1 MTDSIRTPDVTL
13 ARPASWTA
21 DALRNDTTW
30 VLRLT
35 TEESAGFDSALD
47 AAKATGKHP
56 LDMTSD
62 DFPLP
67 PASVAALK
75 RGMAMTQSR
84 FGFSLVKGFN
94 VQRWSVEDARLAY
107 WCIGLHL
114 GVART
119 QNRSSDFMNDVRD
132 AGGDY
137 KVTNGRGYNTNKGL
151 DFHVDSCDVVAL
163 LCLHDAMRGGT
174 SLVASSLAMCEEIDR
189 TRPDLLDALRQ
200 SFYYSYQGAQDP
212 SLPPFYQCPI
222 QGDTQGYFAFR
233 TNRKNITAAQN
244 DFSEVPLLSE
254 AQREALDLLDQL
266 QTNPRF
272 CYAMQLDPGDL
283 QLLNNYVV
291 VHSRTDFEDWPEPQ
305 RKRHLLRLWL
315 TIPQSQPLPPQ
326 WAEYYGDVRAGS
338 VRGGLRGQAMTQQF
352 LDYEARQAQRCGMLY
367 RPFQAPTVTPRPMDA
382 A

>member
-1 MTDSIRTPDVTL
+1 MTAAIRTPDVTP
-13 ARPASWTA
+13 ARPASWTV
-21 DALRNDTTW
+21 DTLRNDHSW

-35 TEESAGFDSALD
+35 PKESAGFDAALD
-47 AAKATGKHP
+47 AAKATRKHP

-67 PASVAALK
+67 PASAAALK

-94 VQRWSVEDARLAY
+94 VQHWSVEDARLAY
-107 WCIGLHL
+107 WCMGLHL
-114 GVART
+114 GVGRT
-119 QNRSSDFMNDVRD
+119 QNRASDFMNDVRD

-174 SLVASSLAMCEEIDR
+174 SLVTSSIAMCEEIAR
-189 TRPDLLDALRQ
+189 TRPDLLDVLRQ
-200 SFYYSYQGAQDP
+200 PFFYSYQGAQDP
-212 SLPPFYQCPI
+212 SLPPFYKCPI
-222 QGDTQGYFAFR
+222 LDETQGYFAFR

-244 DFSEVPLLSE
+244 DFAQVPRLSE
-254 AQREALDLLDQL
+254 AQREALDVLNQL
-266 QTNPRF
+266 QVDPRL
-272 CYAMQLDPGDL
+272 CYSMQLDQGDL

-326 WAEYYGDVRAGS
+326 WAEYYGDVRAGA

-352 LDYEARQAQRCGMLY
+352 MDYEARQAQRCGMLY
-367 RPFQAPTVTPRPMDA
+367 RPFQAPVPAPRSMTA